1 MICFLLIQML
11 FISRINSVQ
20 MMKPVGDEKWT
31 HNVVEQLSPQ
41 AEEYA
46 SDVLH
51 NDVEPIIQNVMSQN
65 GLPGTFKFNN
75 IDFGIIPPKLLNVKT
90 HKKQEGNETT
100 IIIDG
105 ELNYDGN
112 CDLRVSLLGI
122 SSGVKDLRLFS
133 RGRIVLKPTS
143 KKALPF
149 FVGGAQFYL
158 LETPIISFD
167 LDGIAAVCDWPLIRE
182 KVRKE
187 LYESINKKIVYPNRI
202 TIPLSNNVDPMKYR
216 AFTPIGMVAVKLL
229 SAHNLPK
236 KGGIRSLVG
245 QGSPD
250 TYAEICLG
258 AYKYKTDVKKNSQN
272 PNWERDGYWHE
283 FLLELFEGHRLN
295 IRLFDED
302 TFSRDE
308 FLGEVFIDLQNEFV
322 SQGAENGQE
331 IKLKKNLKFNEN
343 RRSQYVIQGTIT
355 VAMRWLP
362 LGGSNVDYTGPTEL
376 ILSLFVHSCTNLVV
390 GGNYDTTVNSYLE
403 IKESNGPYP
412 YKSETKEDEQH
423 PNFEYGKIFQFSRDW
438 KKHYVDINV
447 MDVSGFLFGGI
458 RLTLKELAS
467 NPIKKRIKPLN
478 MKNSAMTI
486 TLSAYVKTL

>member
-1 MICFLLIQML
+1 
-11 FISRINSVQ
+11 
-20 MMKPVGDEKWT
+20 
-31 HNVVEQLSPQ
+31 
-41 AEEYA
+41 
-46 SDVLH
+46 
-51 NDVEPIIQNVMSQN
+51 
-65 GLPGTFKFNN
+65 
-75 IDFGIIPPKLLNVKT
+75 
-90 HKKQEGNETT
+90 
-100 IIIDG
+100 
-105 ELNYDGN
+105 
-112 CDLRVSLLGI
+112 
-122 SSGVKDLRLFS
+122 
-133 RGRIVLKPTS
+133 
-143 KKALPF
+143 
-149 FVGGAQFYL
+149 
-158 LETPIISFD
+158 
-167 LDGIAAVCDWPLIRE
+167 
-182 KVRKE
+182 
-187 LYESINKKIVYPNRI
+187 
-202 TIPLSNNVDPMKYR
+202 
-216 AFTPIGMVAVKLL
+216 MVAVKLL

-258 AYKYKTDVKKNSQN
+258 AYKYKTD
-272 PNWERDGYWHE
+272 
-283 FLLELFEGHRLN
+283 GHRLN

-423 PNFEYGKIFQFSRDW
+423 PKLRIWENISIYNDHYFIGICENLIKLYKNIDDQNNIRIDQYTFDRIQHIILF
-438 KKHYVDINV
+438 KH
-447 MDVSGFLFGGI
+447 L
-458 RLTLKELAS
+458 
-467 NPIKKRIKPLN
+467 
-478 MKNSAMTI
+478 
-486 TLSAYVKTL
+486 